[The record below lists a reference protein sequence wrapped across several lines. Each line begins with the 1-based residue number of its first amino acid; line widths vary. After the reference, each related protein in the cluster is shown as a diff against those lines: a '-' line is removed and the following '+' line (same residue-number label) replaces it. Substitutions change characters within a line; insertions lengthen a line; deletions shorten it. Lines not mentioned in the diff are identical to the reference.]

1 MFYTS
6 CFSPEG
12 DAAKPRTLLFSASN
26 PPIFLTE
33 PADSDKPESDQHFSF
48 PLIYEDDNQLAGEF
62 SNLSHTSLE
71 SDTFY
76 SDLGKSAFKFLI
88 EILMRFFLQFLVKHQ
103 VRLVFLAAPSGK
115 TKINWRTGGKY
126 QHVFSVPSVCHP
138 QISDLINFN

>member
-1 MFYTS
+1 MLELLFYAS

-12 DAAKPRTLLFSASN
+12 DAAKPRTLLFAASN
-26 PPIFLTE
+26 PPIFLTG

-48 PLIYEDDNQLAGEF
+48 PLIYEDEHQLAGEF

-88 EILMRFFLQFLVKHQ
+88 EILMRLF
-103 VRLVFLAAPSGK
+103 SS
-115 TKINWRTGGKY
+115 
-126 QHVFSVPSVCHP
+126 VFSETPSPVGFLGSSR
-138 QISDLINFN
+138 QERSKVDDWR

>member
-1 MFYTS
+1 MFHAS

-33 PADSDKPESDQHFSF
+33 PADCDKPESDQHFSF
-48 PLIYEDDNQLAGEF
+48 PLIYEDDNQLAPEF

-88 EILMRFFLQFLVKHQ
+88 EILMRFF
-103 VRLVFLAAPSGK
+103 
-115 TKINWRTGGKY
+115 
-126 QHVFSVPSVCHP
+126 FS
-138 QISDLINFN
+138 F